1 MNINQ
6 LKYVLEVAASS
17 SMREASTK
25 LYVSQ
30 PALSASIHDLEEE
43 LGILIFERNNKGISL
58 TDEGRELLSYAK
70 KAVQQYEILED
81 RYLAR
86 ESGKERFSVSTQHYN
101 FAIKAFTG
109 VIRQTDPDKYTFS
122 IHETKTKEVLED
134 VRSMKS
140 EVGIVSFSGSNEA
153 LVKKAAL
160 LTVEIVIIGI
170 AAAVIIGLIC
180 EMIIYF
186 KIPVLR
192 RIVSVYIEVSRNT
205 PLLIQLFFIYYGFP
219 KIVIRTDAKVCG
231 AIGLAFLGGSYMA
244 EAFRSGVEA
253 IDTIQEESAYSLGVD
268 INFVSTEAAN
278 RVEYL
283 ETGKVDIILANF
295 TVTDERAQKV
305 DFALPY
311 MNVSLGVVSPDRRV
325 ITDLSQLGA
334 NDEVIVISGTTAEDY
349 LIKNYSNIAE
359 KRKIAFL
366 SASDHVS
373 ADSLDSEHLNE
384 EGHRILASV
393 IYDKLRETKMI

>member
-153 LVKKAAL
+153 LVKKL
-160 LTVEIVIIGI
+160 LRDYRLDFTPLMKRDTYVYVWKDHPFADRSIISIEELQDYPCISFDQSDDSNFYLTEEAMADYAFNKMIKSDDRATTMELI
-170 AAAVIIGLIC
+170 AELDGYSIGSGMLSKADAVLQGLVAVKLKEEDPLTIGYITRKGST
-180 EMIIYF
+180 M
-186 KIPVLR
+186 
-192 RIVSVYIEVSRNT
+192 SVYGKRYIE
-205 PLLIQLFFIYYGFP
+205 
-219 KIVIRTDAKVCG
+219 
-231 AIGLAFLGGSYMA
+231 
-244 EAFRSGVEA
+244 
-253 IDTIQEESAYSLGVD
+253 
-268 INFVSTEAAN
+268 
-278 RVEYL
+278 
-283 ETGKVDIILANF
+283 
-295 TVTDERAQKV
+295 
-305 DFALPY
+305 ALTQY
-311 MNVSLGVVSPDRRV
+311 KEL
-325 ITDLSQLGA
+325 
-334 NDEVIVISGTTAEDY
+334 
-349 LIKNYSNIAE
+349 
-359 KRKIAFL
+359 
-366 SASDHVS
+366 
-373 ADSLDSEHLNE
+373 
-384 EGHRILASV
+384 
-393 IYDKLRETKMI
+393 